1 MKNNI
6 KSMKFLFIFCV
17 FLFSFNILANLRM
30 VRKEIPVEHLPAT
43 IIEDLESERMN
54 YIRNQQCFVT
64 SHRTFYDENLSMN
77 HVDINAACVE
87 VNPNRKINWDH
98 PSIPANAQIK
108 KIHVVGKDLSEQIR
122 SNLKS
127 GKTVFLVKK
136 LAYYNPSHEN
146 YKYNEYFYF
155 EQ

>member
-6 KSMKFLFIFCV
+6 KSIKFLFIFCV
-17 FLFSFNILANLRM
+17 FLFSFNSLANLRM
-30 VRKEIPVEHLPAT
+30 MRKEIPIEQLPTT
-43 IIEDLESERMN
+43 IAEDLKNGTMN

-87 VNPNRKINWDH
+87 VNPNRKINWDY
-98 PSIPANAQIK
+98 PAIPENAEVK
-108 KIHVVGKDLSEQIR
+108 TIHVVGKDFSEQVH
-122 SNLKS
+122 SSLKN

-146 YKYNEYFYF
+146 YKKNEYFYS

>member
-6 KSMKFLFIFCV
+6 KSIKFLFIFCV
-17 FLFSFNILANLRM
+17 FLFSFNSLANLRM
-30 VRKEIPVEHLPAT
+30 MRKEIPIEQLPST
-43 IIEDLESERMN
+43 IAEDLKNGTMN

-87 VNPNRKINWDH
+87 VNPNRKINWDY
-98 PSIPANAQIK
+98 PAIPENAEVK
-108 KIHVVGKDLSEQIR
+108 TIHVVGKDFSEQVH
-122 SNLKS
+122 SSLKN

-146 YKYNEYFYF
+146 YKKNEYFYS